1 MHLYTHRLDGT
12 GQVLIYRPLL
22 GLAFVGNAA
31 MAELCQRVATGG
43 NNAQL
48 NVEGEAMRF
57 LSSIGFL
64 RADPPPPPRTMESF
78 RPILAVL
85 LTTNRCQ
92 LRCVYCYAAA
102 GAQPEMDLPEELGR
116 QAIDLVCANA
126 RGNKKTRAFEV
137 SFHGGGEPSL
147 AWKTMQACTAYARQ
161 KPLPARITLTSNGV
175 WSQRQCEWIV
185 SNLDGVSLSM
195 DGRPETQNGHRPFA
209 SGKESFGAVWR
220 NITEMDRRGFEYSIR
235 LTATEPWDGFPQEIE
250 FLCRETGCQS
260 FHVEPT
266 FHIQRGAHGDALPGE
281 GQAFVDAFLEAAEIA
296 GKAGRRLEYS
306 GARIGLLLDTFCTA
320 PFQALIVNPLGQ
332 LVACYE
338 LAGQSH
344 PMNDISTVGYLKDG
358 RILLD
363 GKMRR
368 KLHDL
373 LGARRESCKDCFCY
387 WSCAGDCYIRSFSSS
402 GDDPAKRGERCQINR
417 KLTEALILKKIAEGN
432 GVCGLTNQRAEAEMA
447 HDPYWGMHP

>member
-1 MHLYTHRLDGT
+1 MQLYLHRLNGNGET
-12 GQVLIYRPLL
+12 LIYRPLL

-31 MAELCQRVATGG
+31 MAELCQRVAAGG
-43 NNAQL
+43 NNAPH
-48 NVEGEAMRF
+48 NVKGEAMQF
-57 LSSIGFL
+57 LSLIGFL
-64 RADPPPPPRTMESF
+64 RADPSLPPRTNRLF

-85 LTTNRCQ
+85 LMTNRCQ

-102 GAQPEMDLPEELGR
+102 GSMPGMDLPEELGK

-126 RGNKKTRAFEV
+126 QEQKACAFEV

-147 AWKTMQACTAYARQ
+147 AWKTMQTCTAYARQ
-161 KPLPARITLTSNGV
+161 KPLSARITLTSNGV
-175 WSQRQCEWIV
+175 WSKRQCEWIV

-209 SGKESFGAVWR
+209 SGKASFRVVWR
-220 NITEMDRRGFEYSIR
+220 NINEIDRRGFEYSIR
-235 LTATEPWDGFPQEIE
+235 LTAAEPWESFAQEIE
-250 FLCRETGCQS
+250 FLCRETGCKS

-266 FHIQRGAHGDALPGE
+266 FHIQRGTHGDALPSE
-281 GQAFVDAFLEAAEIA
+281 GQAFVDAFLEATEIA
-296 GKAGRRLEYS
+296 AKAGRRLEYS

-344 PMNDISTVGYLKDG
+344 PMNVVSTIGCLKDE

-363 GKMRR
+363 ERARR
-368 KLHDL
+368 RLHNL
-373 LGARRESCKDCFCY
+373 LEARREACRDCFCY

-402 GDDPAKRGERCQINR
+402 SDDPAKRGERCQINR

-432 GVCGLTNQRAEAEMA
+432 GVCGITHQGTNGGTA
-447 HDPYWGMHP
+447 HDPHPGAHP